1 MHCRGAS
8 KHKGGSTRRAA
19 AQTAVHVQ
27 EVSFKKGHTSL
38 QSEEMSAKI
47 GFGEEAIKK

>member
-1 MHCRGAS
+1 MRLTGLW
-8 KHKGGSTRRAA
+8 GSGA
-19 AQTAVHVQ
+19 AQTAVCVQ
-27 EVSFKKGHTSL
+27 EVSFYKGHTSL